1 MLMNFSSGNCAI
13 SDKYLSNDEK
23 EIIFERNLIEKE
35 RVSDESIRTELL
47 QSISATVPTA

>member
-1 MLMNFSSGNCAI
+1 MLMNFSSGNYVI
-13 SDKYLSNDEK
+13 PDNYLSNDEK

-47 QSISATVPTA
+47 QPISTVSAT

>member
-1 MLMNFSSGNCAI
+1 MLMNFSFGNYAI
-13 SDKYLSNDEK
+13 SDKYISNDEK

-35 RVSDESIRTELL
+35 RVSDESIRAELL

>member
-13 SDKYLSNDEK
+13 PGKYLSNDEK

-35 RVSDESIRTELL
+35 RVSDEPIRTELL